1 MNWLILLE
9 QLMHE
14 RGWNQYDLA
23 DRSGYSQSNINRILK
38 SKTPPSNKVLLRLA
52 KAFELPVDYFQCSG
66 PVANVQSVPV
76 LSRDLLD
83 SWLDDPACVE
93 SSIAEWVP
101 VSQGNTPRL
110 FAYALNSNDSQP
122 GCPFG
127 SVVIINPDL
136 DVISGHKILCRLPD
150 GRALVRQLQYAADSW
165 FLAPLQPQLPM
176 IEVGNVQSFTYLG
189 TVISTVI
196 NEKLT

>member
-1 MNWLILLE
+1 MNWLKLLE
-9 QLMHE
+9 QLMLE

-38 SKTPPSNKVLLRLA
+38 SKTPPSTKVLLRLA
-52 KAFELPVDYFQCSG
+52 KAFELPVEYFQG
-66 PVANVQSVPV
+66 YGTGANVQSVPV
-76 LSRDLLD
+76 LSRELLD
-83 SWLDDPACVE
+83 SWLDDPASVE
-93 SSIAEWVP
+93 SSMVEWVP
-101 VSQGNTPRL
+101 VSQGNSPRL

-136 DVISGHKILCRLPD
+136 SVITGHKILCRLPD
-150 GRALVRQLQYAADSW
+150 GRTMVRQLQYASDSW
-165 FLAPLQPQLPM
+165 FLAALQPQLPM
-176 IEVGNVQSFTYLG
+176 IEVGKVNEFTYLG

-196 NEKLT
+196 NEKLA